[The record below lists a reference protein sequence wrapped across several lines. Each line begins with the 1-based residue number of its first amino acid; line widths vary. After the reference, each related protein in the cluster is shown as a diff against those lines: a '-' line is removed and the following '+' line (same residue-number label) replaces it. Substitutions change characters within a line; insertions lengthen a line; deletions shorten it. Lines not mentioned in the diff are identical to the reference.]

1 MTTTPGLL
9 LATEDRMFI
18 SAKET
23 YRIVG
28 KESETIKSTTA
39 KPLTILVFTLIS
51 LLAGCTKPHI
61 ETGIK
66 PTLEQTLDAYLEANV
81 TESGPG
87 TAILVLKDGE
97 VAYKKGRGSANI
109 DAGISITPG
118 TGFRIAS
125 VSKTFTAIAV
135 MQLVESNRILLNESI
150 LTYLPELPAPWRHI
164 TVHHLLSHQS
174 GIPDYLNDIGIEPWP
189 DVVRNSDLVSYFLQ
203 NNALEFRP
211 GSSSHYSNTGYVLL
225 SEIVSQVSGMAFS
238 DYVRRYI
245 FQPTDMNNS
254 YILDDNSKRN
264 SDASLND
271 GKTETIFGK
280 YWHTTGEDGQVSSIE
295 DFQLF
300 INALFRWELISEES
314 FNLMT
319 KSHSLD
325 FAPGVNYG
333 YGLGIN
339 SDNPPKWFFHEG
351 TMGEFKSTL
360 RLGNTENIQLVIL
373 SNGNVT
379 DHNYIMYL
387 VDNS

>member
-1 MTTTPGLL
+1 MH
-9 LATEDRMFI
+9 I

-23 YRIVG
+23 HRVV
-28 KESETIKSTTA
+28 KEVLESMKSA
-39 KPLTILVFTLIS
+39 AKKPLTILVCVFIS
-51 LLAGCTKPHI
+51 LLAACTKPHV

-81 TESGPG
+81 TDSGPG

-97 VAYKKGRGSANI
+97 VAYMKGRGSANI
-109 DAGISITPG
+109 DAGIFITPS

-150 LTYLPELPAPWRHI
+150 LTYLPDLPAPWRHI

-189 DVVRNSDLVSYFLQ
+189 EVVKNSDLVSYFLP

-211 GSSSHYSNTGYVLL
+211 GSSSDYSNTGYALL

-238 DYVRRYI
+238 DYMSRYI
-245 FQPTDMNNS
+245 FQPAAMSNS
-254 YILDDNSKRN
+254 YILDDSSKRN
-264 SDASLND
+264 SGDSLND
-271 GKTETIFGK
+271 GKRETIFGK
-280 YWHTTGEDGQVSSIE
+280 HWNTTGEDGQFSSIE
-295 DFQLF
+295 DFHLF
-300 INALFRWELISEES
+300 ISALFRWELISEES
-314 FNLMT
+314 FSLMT
-319 KSHSLD
+319 ESHSID

-333 YGLGIN
+333 YGLGID
-339 SDNPPKWFFHEG
+339 SGSPPKWFFHEG

-360 RLGNTENIQLVIL
+360 RLGNTENVQLVIL
-373 SNGNVT
+373 SNGNAS

-387 VDNS
+387 LDNS